1 MTWHAPA
8 APRLRDLT
16 ELVAGVGIVLLLLFI
31 VGFVRLRADLTSEQR
46 YTLKDT
52 TRELIAGLDDRV
64 YVKVY
69 LAGDLPADLRRLSE
83 ATRELLDE
91 MRVHGP
97 DKLDHS
103 FIDPSADPDA
113 KVRQEVYATLE
124 KQGLQ
129 YSSIR
134 IREKDGHS
142 EKIVFPGALVTY
154 KGRTVA
160 VQLLKT
166 QLRTPDADMVN
177 RSINNLEFE
186 LGSAIRQLTRKERPR
201 IAFLEGHG
209 ELEPIQV
216 RDVATLLGEHY
227 DVSRLRIDG
236 QLGSLSDRL
245 EGARYRTNRWDLL
258 IVAKPDSAFPE
269 KDLYILDQYV
279 MNGGKVLW
287 LLDAMNANLDSLRSN
302 QYSMATAMELGVD
315 QLLFAYGVRINND
328 LLLDR
333 SCAPIEIFTT
343 PYGNQRKLER
353 FPWYFEPVLIPQE
366 GHPIVNNIDPVH
378 TRFVSSMDTIGTD
391 SIRKTI
397 LLTTSPYNRVLRNPV
412 RVALNIVELQLGLDK
427 KGTPAPVAVLLEGP
441 FTSAFAGRLTER
453 FLTEGDP
460 QYRAKGRPTSQLVI
474 SDGDVIENRVDPAK
488 GMYYMLGYDRYANAK
503 IYGNRELLVNAVN
516 YLLDDQ
522 SLISLRSRA
531 ITLRQLDPVRS
542 VGERT
547 FWQVVNLVVPS
558 LVVILAG
565 LLFHLLR
572 KRRYTKPA

>member
-1 MTWHAPA
+1 MARPGRS
-8 APRLRDLT
+8 PRLRDLT

-31 VGFVRLRADLTSEQR
+31 AGFVRLRADLTSEER

-91 MRVHGP
+91 MRVLGP
-97 DKLDHS
+97 DKLDFT

-142 EKIVFPGALVTY
+142 EKIVFPGALVTT

-227 DVSRLRIDG
+227 DVSRVRIDG

-258 IVAKPDSAFPE
+258 IVAKPDSVFPE
-269 KDLYILDQYV
+269 KDLYIIDQFV

-287 LLDAMNANLDSLRSN
+287 LLDAMNANLDSLRRN

-353 FPWYFEPVLIPQE
+353 FPWYFEPVLIPQA

-391 SIRKTI
+391 SVRKTI

-412 RVALNIVELQLGLDK
+412 RVALNIVELQLGQDR
-427 KGTPAPVAVLLEGP
+427 KGAPAPAAGRLEGP

-516 YLLDDQ
+516 YLLDDR

-542 VGERT
+542 AGERAL
-547 FWQVVNLVVPS
+547 WQVVNLVVPS

-572 KRRYTKPA
+572 KRRYTKAA

>member
-1 MTWHAPA
+1 MARTSRS
-8 APRLRDLT
+8 PRLRDLT

-31 VGFVRLRADLTSEQR
+31 AGFVRLRADLTSEER
-46 YTLKDT
+46 YTLKET

-227 DVSRLRIDG
+227 DVSRVRIDG

-258 IVAKPDSAFPE
+258 IVAKPDSVFPE
-269 KDLYILDQYV
+269 KDLYIIDQFV

-287 LLDAMNANLDSLRSN
+287 LLDAMNANLDSLRRN

-353 FPWYFEPVLIPQE
+353 FPWYFEPVLIPQA

-391 SIRKTI
+391 SVRKTI

-412 RVALNIVELQLGLDK
+412 RIALNIVELQLGLDK

-460 QYRAKGRPTSQLVI
+460 QYRAQGRRTSQLVI

-565 LLFHLLR
+565 LLLHLLR
-572 KRRYTKPA
+572 RRRYTGTA

>member
-1 MTWHAPA
+1 MARTGRS
-8 APRLRDLT
+8 PRLRDLT

-31 VGFVRLRADLTSEQR
+31 SGFVRLRADLTSEER
-46 YTLKDT
+46 YTLKET
-52 TRELIAGLDDRV
+52 TREVIAGLDDRV

-69 LAGDLPADLRRLSE
+69 LHGDLPADLRRLSE
-83 ATRELLDE
+83 AARELLDE

-97 DKLDHS
+97 DKLDYA
-103 FIDPSADPDA
+103 FIDPSADPDE
-113 KVRQEVYATLE
+113 KLRREVYATLE

-201 IAFLEGHG
+201 LAFLEGHG

-227 DVSRLRIDG
+227 DVSRVRIDG
-236 QLGSLSDRL
+236 RLSALSDRL
-245 EGARYRTNRWDLL
+245 EGARHRTNRWDLL
-258 IVAKPDSAFPE
+258 IVAKPDSVFPE
-269 KDLYILDQYV
+269 KDLYIIDQFV

-287 LLDAMNANLDSLRSN
+287 LLDAMNANLDSLRRN
-302 QYSMATAMELGVD
+302 QFSMATAMDLGVD

-343 PYGNQRKLER
+343 PYGNQRKMER
-353 FPWYFEPVLIPQE
+353 FPWYFEPVLIPQSA
-366 GHPIVNNIDPVH
+366 HPIVNNIDPVH

-391 SIRKTI
+391 SIRKTV

-460 QYRAKGRPTSQLVI
+460 QYRAQGRPTSQLVI

-516 YLLDDQ
+516 YLLDDR

-542 VGERT
+542 VGERAL
-547 FWQVVNLVVPS
+547 WQVVNLAVPS
-558 LVVILAG
+558 AVVILAG
-565 LLFHLLR
+565 LLFHALR
-572 KRRYTKPA
+572 KRRYTRTG

>member
-1 MTWHAPA
+1 MARTGRS
-8 APRLRDLT
+8 PRLRDLT
-16 ELVAGVGIVLLLLFI
+16 ELVAGVSIVLLLLFLA
-31 VGFVRLRADLTSEQR
+31 GRVRLRADLTSEGR
-46 YTLKDT
+46 YTLKET
-52 TRELIAGLDDRV
+52 TRQLVADLDDKV

-69 LAGDLPADLRRLSE
+69 LAGDLPADLRRLGD

-91 MRVHGP
+91 MRVYGP
-97 DKLDHS
+97 DKLAYS

-124 KQGLQ
+124 QEGLQ

-134 IREKDGHS
+134 IREKDGYS

-160 VQLLKT
+160 AQLLRT

-186 LGSAIRQLTRKERPR
+186 LGSAIRQLIRKERPR

-236 QLGSLSDRL
+236 RLDALSDRL
-245 EGARYRTNRWDLL
+245 EGARYRNNRWDML
-258 IVAKPDSAFPE
+258 IVAKPDSAFPD
-269 KDLYILDQYV
+269 KDLYIIDQFI

-287 LLDAMNANLDSLRSN
+287 LLDAMNANLDSLRRN
-302 QYSMATAMELGVD
+302 QYSMATAMDLGLD

-333 SCAPIEIFTT
+333 NCAPIEIFTT

-353 FPWYFEPVLIPQE
+353 FPWYFEPVLVPQ
-366 GHPIVNNIDPVH
+366 GSHPIVNNIDPVL

-391 SIRKTI
+391 SVHKTI
-397 LLTTSPYNRVLRNPV
+397 LLTTSPYNRLLRNPV
-412 RVALNIVELQLGLDK
+412 RIALNIVEQRALLDRAAP
-427 KGTPAPVAVLLEGP
+427 PAPVAVLLEGP
-441 FTSAFAGRLTER
+441 FRSAFAGRLAQR
-453 FLTEGDP
+453 FLQEGDP
-460 QYRAKGRPTSQLVI
+460 QYREQGRRTSQLVI

-488 GMYYMLGYDRYANAK
+488 GMYYMLGYDRYANTK
-503 IYGNRELLVNAVN
+503 IYGNRELLLNAVN
-516 YLLDDQ
+516 YLLDDR

-542 VGERT
+542 AKERT
-547 FWQVVNLVVPS
+547 LWQVVNLVVPG
-558 LVVILAG
+558 LTVVLAG
-565 LLFHLLR
+565 LVFHLLR
-572 KRRYTKPA
+572 KRRYARPA

>member
-1 MTWHAPA
+1 MARTGRS
-8 APRLRDLT
+8 PRLRDLT
-16 ELVAGVGIVLLLLFI
+16 ELVAGIAIVLLVLFLA
-31 VGFVRLRADLTSEQR
+31 GRVRLRADLTSEGR
-46 YTLKDT
+46 YTLKET
-52 TRELIAGLDDRV
+52 TRQLVADLDDRV

-91 MRVHGP
+91 MRVYGP
-97 DKLDHS
+97 DKLAYS

-113 KVRQEVYATLE
+113 NVRREVYATLE
-124 KQGLQ
+124 KEGLQ

-134 IREKDGHS
+134 IREKDGYS

-177 RSINNLEFE
+177 RSVNNLEFE

-209 ELEPIQV
+209 ELEPIEV

-236 QLGSLSDRL
+236 RLDALSDRL
-245 EGARYRTNRWDLL
+245 EGARFRNNRWDML
-258 IVAKPDSAFPE
+258 IVAKPDSAFPD
-269 KDLYILDQYV
+269 KDLYIIDQFV

-287 LLDAMNANLDSLRSN
+287 LLDAMNANLDSLRRN
-302 QYSMATAMELGVD
+302 QYSMATAMDLGLD

-333 SCAPIEIFTT
+333 NCAPIEIFTT

-353 FPWYFEPVLIPQE
+353 FPWYFEPVLVPQ
-366 GHPIVNNIDPVH
+366 GSHPIVNNIDPVH

-391 SIRKTI
+391 SVRKTI

-412 RVALNIVELQLGLDK
+412 RIALNIVEQRALLDRAA
-427 KGTPAPVAVLLEGP
+427 TPAPVAVLLEGP
-441 FTSAFAGRLTER
+441 FRSAFAGRLTQR
-453 FLTEGDP
+453 FLQEGDP
-460 QYRAKGRPTSQLVI
+460 QYREQGRRTSQLVI

-503 IYGNRELLVNAVN
+503 IYGNRELLLNAVN
-516 YLLDDQ
+516 YLLDDR
-522 SLISLRSRA
+522 SLISLRARA

-542 VGERT
+542 TRERT
-547 FWQVVNLVVPS
+547 LWQAVNLAVPG
-558 LVVILAG
+558 LVVLLAG
-565 LLFHLLR
+565 ILFHLLR
-572 KRRYTKPA
+572 KRRYARPA

>member
-1 MTWHAPA
+1 MARTSRS
-8 APRLRDLT
+8 PRLRDLT
-16 ELVAGVGIVLLLLFI
+16 ELVAGIGIVLLLLFI
-31 VGFVRLRADLTSEQR
+31 SGFVRLRADLTSEER
-46 YTLKDT
+46 YTLKET
-52 TRELIAGLDDRV
+52 TREVIAGLDDRV

-97 DKLDHS
+97 DKLDYT
-103 FIDPSADPDA
+103 FIDPSADPDE
-113 KVRQEVYATLE
+113 KLRREVYATLE

-177 RSINNLEFE
+177 RSVNNLEFE

-227 DVSRLRIDG
+227 DVSRVRIDG
-236 QLGSLSDRL
+236 QLSALSERL
-245 EGARYRTNRWDLL
+245 EGARHRNNRWDLL
-258 IVAKPDSAFPE
+258 IVAKPDSVFPE
-269 KDLYILDQYV
+269 KDLYIIDQFV

-287 LLDAMNANLDSLRSN
+287 LLDAMNANLDSLRRN
-302 QYSMATAMELGVD
+302 QFSMATAMDLGVD
-315 QLLFAYGVRINND
+315 QLLFSYGVRINND

-353 FPWYFEPVLIPQE
+353 FPWYFEPVLIPQSA
-366 GHPIVNNIDPVH
+366 HPIVNNIDPVH

-391 SIRKTI
+391 SIRKTV

-412 RVALNIVELQLGLDK
+412 RVALNIVELQIGLDK
-427 KGTPAPVAVLLEGP
+427 KGSPAPVAVLLEGP

-453 FLTEGDP
+453 FLKEGDP
-460 QYRAKGRPTSQLVI
+460 QYRAHGRRTSQLVI

-516 YLLDDQ
+516 YLLDDR

-542 VGERT
+542 TGERAL
-547 FWQVVNLVVPS
+547 WQVVNLVVPS
-558 LVVILAG
+558 AVVILAG

>member
-1 MTWHAPA
+1 MARPGRS
-8 APRLRDLT
+8 PRLRDLT

-31 VGFVRLRADLTSEQR
+31 VGFVRLRADLTSEER

>member
-1 MTWHAPA
+1 MARTGRS
-8 APRLRDLT
+8 PRLRDLT
-16 ELVAGVGIVLLLLFI
+16 ELVAGIAIVLLVLFLA
-31 VGFVRLRADLTSEQR
+31 GRVRLRADLTSEGR
-46 YTLKDT
+46 YTLKET
-52 TRELIAGLDDRV
+52 TRQLVADLDDRV

-91 MRVHGP
+91 MRVYGP
-97 DKLDHS
+97 DKLAYS

-113 KVRQEVYATLE
+113 NVRREVYATLE
-124 KQGLQ
+124 KEGLQ

-134 IREKDGHS
+134 IREKDGYS

-177 RSINNLEFE
+177 RSVNNLEFE

-209 ELEPIQV
+209 ELEPIEV

-236 QLGSLSDRL
+236 RLDALSDRL
-245 EGARYRTNRWDLL
+245 EGARFRNNRWDML
-258 IVAKPDSAFPE
+258 IVAKPDSAFPD
-269 KDLYILDQYV
+269 KDLYIIDQFV

-287 LLDAMNANLDSLRSN
+287 LLDAMNANLDSLRRN
-302 QYSMATAMELGVD
+302 QYSMATAMDLGLD

-333 SCAPIEIFTT
+333 NCAPIEIFTT

-353 FPWYFEPVLIPQE
+353 FPWYFEPVLVPQ
-366 GHPIVNNIDPVH
+366 GSHPIVNNIDPVH

-391 SIRKTI
+391 SVRKTI

-412 RVALNIVELQLGLDK
+412 RIALNIVEQRALLDRAA
-427 KGTPAPVAVLLEGP
+427 TPAPVAVLLEGP
-441 FTSAFAGRLTER
+441 FRSAFAGRLTQR
-453 FLTEGDP
+453 FLQEGDP
-460 QYRAKGRPTSQLVI
+460 QYREQGRRTSQMVI

-503 IYGNRELLVNAVN
+503 IYGNRELLLNAVN
-516 YLLDDQ
+516 YLLDDR
-522 SLISLRSRA
+522 SLISLRARA

-542 VGERT
+542 TRERT
-547 FWQVVNLVVPS
+547 LWQAVNLAVPG
-558 LVVILAG
+558 LVVLLAG
-565 LLFHLLR
+565 ILFHLLR
-572 KRRYTKPA
+572 KRRYARPA

>member
-1 MTWHAPA
+1 MARSGRS
-8 APRLRDLT
+8 PRLRDLT

-31 VGFVRLRADLTSEQR
+31 AGFVRLRADLTSEER
-46 YTLKDT
+46 YTLKET

-227 DVSRLRIDG
+227 DVSRVRIDG

-258 IVAKPDSAFPE
+258 IVAKPDSVFPE
-269 KDLYILDQYV
+269 KDLYIIDQFV

-287 LLDAMNANLDSLRSN
+287 LLDAMNANLDSLRRN

-353 FPWYFEPVLIPQE
+353 FPWYFEPVLIPQA

-391 SIRKTI
+391 SVRKTI

-412 RVALNIVELQLGLDK
+412 RIALNIVELQLGLDK

-460 QYRAKGRPTSQLVI
+460 QYRAQGRRTSQLVI

-565 LLFHLLR
+565 LLLHLLR
-572 KRRYTKPA
+572 RRRYTGTA

>member
-1 MTWHAPA
+1 MARPGRS
-8 APRLRDLT
+8 PRLRDLT

-31 VGFVRLRADLTSEQR
+31 VGFVRLRADLTSEER

-113 KVRQEVYATLE
+113 KVRQAVYATLE